1 MKINIGFP
9 VAILYY
15 SMQFHEFFQKHNFV
29 KFFNNLTVNNKMCTQ
44 PVLFLSEAFRRG
56 ENGPGRYE

>member
-1 MKINIGFP
+1 
-9 VAILYY
+9 
-15 SMQFHEFFQKHNFV
+15 MQFQESFQKLDFV
-29 KFFNNLTVNNKMCTQ
+29 KFFNNLTVDNKICTQ